1 MSDATDKLAQSRLA
15 IVEYLQRRERR
26 HDGRVE
32 ERDGPADEAAEDG
45 GDEPRDRGWFS
56 TLKHGLKTWWRYHPA
71 HMALEVATPVLQ
83 TYAREKPVQVLGV
96 AAAAGAALVLLR
108 PWRLISVTTLLVALV
123 KSSQLSSVV
132 LSAMSAAG
140 GWQEEAGRER

>member
-26 HDGRVE
+26 HDGGGQ
-32 ERDGPADEAAEDG
+32 ERGAPADEAAQADG
-45 GDEPRDRGWFS
+45 NEPRERGWLS

-83 TYAREKPVQVLGV
+83 TYAREKPVQVLGA

-108 PWRLISVTTLLVALV
+108 PWRLISVTTVLVALV

-140 GWQEEAGRER
+140 GWQEEAGRKG